1 MPSADTLPLPRSL
14 LPCLPLLWQRV
25 LFPGPSAEPSPLSWR
40 ALALLVVLPGLLLY
54 PCLAFPLFDPD
65 EGRYAEIPREM
76 LARGEWVVPYL
87 QGEPYLDK
95 PPLFYWLV
103 MVSYRLFGVS
113 DGAARLVPALALHGT
128 LLTAYL
134 FGRRALGGRA
144 AFVGAL
150 LLGLAPGFI
159 GMGRLLILDG
169 LLTFWVTLTL
179 VALFQSLN
187 KNHLQW
193 GWWLLAAL
201 ACGLGVLTKGP
212 IALLLTAPPIW
223 LHRRLTGAPRLA
235 GRAARVAYLAIVLAV
250 ALPWYVAVCL
260 RLPTFA
266 RHFLWEHNVL
276 RFLAPFDHLEPVWFY
291 APVLL
296 LGLLPATFLAPAL
309 VRFLLTADEAT
320 ARRRSPELGFL
331 LLAGGWCVL
340 FFSLSGCK
348 LATYILPA
356 FPPLCLAVGVMVT
369 AHGWEASRG
378 LRWSAA
384 SAYGLVLIVHH
395 LGVPAFA
402 RLRAPMGQ
410 PERVWAVCHD
420 PQVPIVCYPRNCD
433 SVAFYLRRD
442 DLKSYRSKHTHR
454 LIERL
459 REGPRTIVLC
469 THRHTLTGLR
479 QALPPDLRIV
489 QTTHLGVETEGLL
502 GEKLRGWLGETALGL
517 CDIAVVER
525 ASPLDYDKGTR

>member
-1 MPSADTLPLPRSL
+1 MPSAETVPLPRSL
-14 LPCLPLLWQRV
+14 VACLPLLWQRV
-25 LFPGPSAEPSPLSWR
+25 LFPGASAEPSPLSWR
-40 ALALLVVLPGLLLY
+40 ALALLIVLPGLLLY

-65 EGRYAEIPREM
+65 EGRYAEVPREM
-76 LARGEWVVPYL
+76 LARNEWVVPYL

-113 DGAARLVPALALHGT
+113 DAAARLVPALALHGT

-134 FGRRALGGRA
+134 FGRRVLGGRA
-144 AFVGAL
+144 GLVGAL

-179 VALFQSLN
+179 VALFHSLN
-187 KNHLQW
+187 TSRLQW

-212 IALLLTAPPIW
+212 IALLLTAPPVW

-235 GRAARVAYLAIVLAV
+235 GRAALAAFLAVVLAG
-250 ALPWYVAVCL
+250 ALPWYVAACL
-260 RLPTFA
+260 RLPAFA

-309 VRFLLTADEAT
+309 GRFLLTGDEAT
-320 ARRRSPELGFL
+320 SRRRSPELGFL
-331 LLAGGWCVL
+331 LLTGGWCVL

-348 LATYILPA
+348 LATYVLPA
-356 FPPLCLAVGVMVT
+356 FPPLCLALGALVT

-378 LRWSAA
+378 LRLGGAA
-384 SAYGLVLIVHH
+384 AYLLLLAGHH
-395 LGVPAFA
+395 LGVPWFA
-402 RLRAPMGQ
+402 RLRAPMGR
-410 PERVWAVCHD
+410 PDEVLALCRD

-442 DLKSYRSKHTHR
+442 DLTSYRSKHTHL
-454 LIERL
+454 LIGRL
-459 REGPRTIVLC
+459 REAPRTIVLC
-469 THRHTLTGLR
+469 THRHTLSGLR

-489 QTTHLGVETEGLL
+489 RTTHLRVEGEGLI
-502 GEKLRGWLGETALGL
+502 GEKLGGWLGETALGL

-525 ASPLDYDKGTR
+525 AGSLD